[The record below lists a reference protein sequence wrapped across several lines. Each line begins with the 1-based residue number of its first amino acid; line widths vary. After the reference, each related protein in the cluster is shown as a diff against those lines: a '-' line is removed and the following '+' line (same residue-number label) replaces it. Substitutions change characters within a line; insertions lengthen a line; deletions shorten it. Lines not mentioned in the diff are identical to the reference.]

1 MLNENLST
9 SRPCALVHDMNQDM
23 QTMGQS
29 GFSSPEMVHGNSP
42 LHLKMTFAA
51 QRASVGTTPTDR
63 VVNGLVKVVGE

>member
-1 MLNENLST
+1 MNLLT

-23 QTMGQS
+23 QTMGRS
-29 GFSSPEMVHGNSP
+29 ELRSPEMVHGNSP

-63 VVNGLVKVVGE
+63 VVNGLLKVVGK